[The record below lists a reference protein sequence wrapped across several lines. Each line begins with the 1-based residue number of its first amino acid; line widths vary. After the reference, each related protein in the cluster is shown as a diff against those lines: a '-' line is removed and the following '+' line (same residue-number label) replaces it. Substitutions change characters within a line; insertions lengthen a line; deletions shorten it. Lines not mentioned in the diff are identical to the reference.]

1 MDPEAYLAALDT
13 FKPGDVCIIFTP
25 DDTHFDI
32 AMAAVERGLHVM
44 VTKPCVKE
52 LSHHIALAEAAKKKG
67 VLVQVEVHKRF
78 DPIYV
83 DARDRI
89 KVSAAATCLC
99 LYLCLCLPLCLSLR
113 AGCR

>member
-1 MDPEAYLAALDT
+1 
-13 FKPGDVCIIFTP
+13 
-25 DDTHFDI
+25 
-32 AMAAVERGLHVM
+32 M

-52 LSHHIALAEAAKKKG
+52 LTDHIALAEAAKAKG

-89 KVSAAATCLC
+89 KVSAVLQLAARRPRAAVLRVTTV
-99 LYLCLCLPLCLSLR
+99 LS
-113 AGCR
+113 G